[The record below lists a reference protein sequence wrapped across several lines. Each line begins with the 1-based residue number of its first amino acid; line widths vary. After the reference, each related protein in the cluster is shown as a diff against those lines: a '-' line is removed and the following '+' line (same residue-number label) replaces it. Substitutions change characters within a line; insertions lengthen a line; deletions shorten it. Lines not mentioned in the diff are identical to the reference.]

1 MDSAARLTVRM
12 GPDQGKSFPL
22 ATELVRI
29 GRGPENEIILGDPDL
44 DEHQA
49 SIIHRDGRYAIVT
62 ASPGGLLIDGTA
74 IPPERWIWLP
84 AEASIRLSPQTTLLF
99 ESGAAA
105 AQVPA
110 TAAPAVGSETG
121 SITLQ
126 PAVEGPFGAARGPQ
140 RAGTARARPVPQSAA
155 ATATVDGPAPAA
167 NPSEPAGKAVR
178 ARKGGAERSEKK
190 GRTTAR
196 FITDGPGQALV
207 RLGDDGHLPELALEE
222 VASPGRVV
230 TEKKETHPL
239 LLAGALALS
248 LTMTLVLLFMEGE
261 SSSATVQDQASAR
274 AELREY
280 YGEDGETLA
289 PYQLALRRS
298 RLAFARGD
306 RQGERE
312 ELRQV
317 LHMLR
322 SEAKG
327 RLQKFTGL
335 TGRLDYDY
343 DDASKRSDR
352 RLEELIA
359 ILMAGD

>member
-1 MDSAARLTVRM
+1 MDSAARLTIRL

-29 GRGPENEIILGDPDL
+29 GRGPENEIVLNDPDL

-49 SIIHRDGRYAIVT
+49 SIIRRDGRYAIVT

-84 AEASIRLSPQTTLLF
+84 SEASIRLSPHTTLVF
-99 ESGAAA
+99 ESGTDGG
-105 AQVPA
+105 QIPA

-126 PAVEGPFGAARGPQ
+126 PAAEPSFAPPRGGQ
-140 RAGTARARPVPQSAA
+140 RAATARARPVPQSSAV
-155 ATATVDGPAPAA
+155 TATVDGPSPASPA
-167 NPSEPAGKAVR
+167 SEPAGKGGR
-178 ARKGGAERSEKK
+178 ARKAAGERSEKK

-196 FITDGPGQALV
+196 FITDGPGEALV

-222 VASPGRVV
+222 VAIPGRVAA
-230 TEKKETHPL
+230 EKKETNPL
-239 LLAGALALS
+239 LLAGAMALS
-248 LTMTLVLLFMEGE
+248 LTMTVVLLFMEGE
-261 SSSATVQDQASAR
+261 MSTATVQDQAGAR

-280 YGEDGETLA
+280 YGDEGETLA

-306 RQGERE
+306 RQGEKE

-317 LHMLR
+317 LRMLR

-327 RLQKFTGL
+327 RLQRFTGL